1 LAGVDAKGL
10 VKRGPPIIAE
20 KKKNGLIEV
29 KFGKDCY
36 MIREEDWEGFIKAFW
51 RGKAQ
56 EFLED
61 RDVIL
66 KAMRESYAFRKLME
80 EIYGPEVALKLRKEW
95 KRGRPGEVIG
105 PNE

>member
-1 LAGVDAKGL
+1 MAGVDAKEL

-29 KFGKDCY
+29 KFGKDSY
-36 MIREEDWEGFIKAFW
+36 TIREEDWEGFIKAFW

-80 EIYGPEVALKLRKEW
+80 ELYGSESGLRLKKEW
-95 KRGRPGEVIG
+95 KEGRPRRGLAE
-105 PNE
+105 